1 MLSARIEQDFG
12 QKAKYLPFTSA
23 NEGAR
28 AAESI
33 EWLVKGYVAGPTALY
48 DAVYYGR
55 QLLKNS
61 SSADLLFVF
70 SDGDDNKSSLNLEAL
85 ERILIGSGVR
95 FFAVRIRDLTN
106 LSSARRL
113 DEMGSPRALAAKK
126 PALSRSTEKNSCHRR
141 VPHIRL
147 P

>member
-12 QKAKYLPFTSA
+12 QKAKSLPFTSA

-61 SSADLLFVF
+61 SSADLLFVI
-70 SDGDDNKSSLNLEAL
+70 SDGDDNQSSLNLNTAFIG
-85 ERILIGSGVR
+85 RIFLLNPR
-95 FFAVRIRDLTN
+95 MN
-106 LSSARRL
+106 LRL
-113 DEMGSPRALAAKK
+113 VS
-126 PALSRSTEKNSCHRR
+126 
-141 VPHIRL
+141 
-147 P
+147 

>member
-1 MLSARIEQDFG
+1 MLSARIEQYFG
-12 QKAKYLPFTSA
+12 QKAKSLPFTSA

-33 EWLVKGYVAGPTALY
+33 EWLVKGYVAGPTDLY

-61 SSADLLFVF
+61 SSANLLFV
-70 SDGDDNKSSLNLEAL
+70 SHGDDNKSSLNLEAL

-113 DEMGSPRALAAKK
+113 DEMGSPRALATKK
-126 PALSRSTEKNSCHRR
+126 PALSRSTEKNSWHRR